1 MIFSGFEVVQKSS
14 MEMSVEPEMELTLFF
29 VVHSIAMLNT
39 VTNPILY
46 GWLNTNLKHLFRW
59 KSSLEFFNKNHLFRF
74 VTIQGWL
81 NS

>member
-46 GWLNTNLKHLFRW
+46 GWLNTNLKHLFR
-59 KSSLEFFNKNHLFRF
+59 
-74 VTIQGWL
+74 
-81 NS
+81 